1 MLQTNKKYR
10 REIKN
15 VFINLDY
22 DFLYNKLKLN
32 KIIID
37 NNDVGDKFLDI
48 VDEFDEKNINN
59 LIKSR
64 RVFNKLFSVYEG

>member
-22 DFLYNKLKLN
+22 DFLYNKIKFN
-32 KIIID
+32 KIKID